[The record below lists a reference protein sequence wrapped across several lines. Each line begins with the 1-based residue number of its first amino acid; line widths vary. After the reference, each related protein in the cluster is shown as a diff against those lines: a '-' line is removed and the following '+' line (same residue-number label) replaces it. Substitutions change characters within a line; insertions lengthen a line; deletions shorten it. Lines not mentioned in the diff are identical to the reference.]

1 MAMVRITNGDV
12 TSRVPYSA
20 FISLYRR
27 VGFTIVDETQD
38 AEKPNQKVEAPKS
51 APKKESEPEE
61 DEDETASQPDVP
73 DEDDTSNEDEEFL
86 KDILEKPLSQWS
98 KDELQRFVKI
108 NEIDISGVT
117 KTSEVRSLVKG
128 YLDEI
133 EKARA
138 AAE

>member
-1 MAMVRITNGDV
+1 MVRITNGDV

-20 FISLYRR
+20 YISLYRR
-27 VGFTIVDETQD
+27 IGFTIVDETQD
-38 AEKPNQKVEAPKS
+38 AEKPKQNVDTTKP
-51 APKKESEPEE
+51 APKKEPELE
-61 DEDETASQPDVP
+61 DEQETASQSDVP
-73 DEDDTSNEDEEFL
+73 DVDDTSNEDEEFL